1 MKNVNILGTEY
12 SIEIDD
18 TLEKTELDGLCK
30 EYNKQISVRSVGSM
44 LNDNDST
51 DTKKIRFEEV
61 LRHEIIHAF
70 FMKQALKIIAIMNSL
85 LIGLQ
90 SNFLSLKRHLK
101 KLIAYEYKY
110 SDEPLLQGS

>member
-30 EYNKQISVRSVGSM
+30 EYDKRISIRNAGSM
-44 LNDNDST
+44 LNDDDST
-51 DTKKIRFEEV
+51 GVKKIRFEEV

-70 FMKQALKIIAIMNSL
+70 FYEAGLEDYSNNEQLIDWIAKQ
-85 LIGLQ
+85 
-90 SNFLSLKRHLK
+90 FP
-101 KLIAYEYKY
+101 KLEKAFKEA
-110 SDEPLLQGS
+110 DCL

>member
-1 MKNVNILGTEY
+1 MEMEIMKNVNILGTEY

-70 FMKQALKIIAIMNSL
+70 FYEA
-85 LIGLQ
+85 GL
-90 SNFLSLKRHLK
+90 
-101 KLIAYEYKY
+101 EDY
-110 SDEPLLQGS
+110 SDNEQLIDWIAKQFPKLEKAFKEVDCL

>member
-30 EYNKQISVRSVGSM
+30 EYDKRISIRNAGSM
-44 LNDNDST
+44 LDDDDST
-51 DTKKIRFEEV
+51 GVKKIRFDEV

-70 FMKQALKIIAIMNSL
+70 FYEA
-85 LIGLQ
+85 GL
-90 SNFLSLKRHLK
+90 
-101 KLIAYEYKY
+101 EDY
-110 SDEPLLQGS
+110 SDNEQLVDWIAKQFPKLEKAFKEADCL